1 MLAPA
6 VPPPLMPS
14 RPAALSLA
22 RSHVLCTQ
30 AFGVAVSGSYAYV
43 AALNSD
49 SLVVV
54 DISNPASPV
63 IRGSVVSSSLLDEVT
78 AHRGWPRAPR
88 HASAPPITL
97 SLARSHV
104 LWLQALGVAVSGS
117 YAYVAA
123 ASSKS
128 LVVIDVSNP
137 ASPVIRGSVV
147 SSSLL
152 HGVRATQF
160 CDRGRPQA
168 PLRASAPP
176 IVFAPAAPPPA
187 DALSRSHSLS
197 LARCHVLCAQAYGVA
212 VSGSYA
218 YVAAHHSYSLV
229 VIDVSNPASPV
240 IRGSVVSSSLLHGV
254 RATQFCDRGRPQ
266 APLRASAPPIVLAPA
281 AAPPPADA
289 LSCFHARA
297 VTCCVH
303 RQLSSP

>member
-1 MLAPA
+1 MGCARPNSATAVDSGTALRLVALASAPCSMLAPA

-22 RSHVLCTQ
+22 PAHVLCTQ
-30 AFGVAVSGSYAYV
+30 AFCVAVSGSYAYV
-43 AALNSD
+43 TGMHSD

-63 IRGSVVSSSLLDEVT
+63 IRGSVVSSSLLDQVT

-88 HASAPPITL
+88 HASAPSITL

-104 LWLQALGVAVSGS
+104 LCTQPLGVAVSGS
-117 YAYVAA
+117 CAYVTGQF
-123 ASSKS
+123 SDS
-128 LVVIDVSNP
+128 LVVIDISNP

-152 HGVRATQF
+152 DGVRATQF

-187 DALSRSHSLS
+187 DALSCFHSH
-197 LARCHVLCAQAYGVA
+197 AVTCLCAQAYGFA

-218 YVAAHHSYSLV
+218 YVAAPYSYSLTV
-229 VIDVSNPASPV
+229 VDISNPASPV
-240 IRGSVVSSSLLHGV
+240 IRGSVVSASLLNGV
-254 RATQFCDRGRPQ
+254 RATLFCDRGRP
-266 APLRASAPPIVLAPA
+266 
-281 AAPPPADA
+281 
-289 LSCFHARA
+289 
-297 VTCCVH
+297 
-303 RQLSSP
+303 